1 MKKKSSVAVNHD
13 DIKAIVGFMS
23 PTNRINGLID
33 YLKIQKSE
41 IARRHGCSVNN
52 VCLVLSGASS
62 SAPLQNTIYR
72 MLLETLGDACPQFEH
87 IFDTEIKEA
96 VANG

>member
-1 MKKKSSVAVNHD
+1 MKKRPPLAVNHD

-23 PTNRINGLID
+23 PANRISCLLD

-52 VCLVLSGASS
+52 VCLVINGMSS